1 MHMRMAFRMRN
12 TPDAAS
18 FFAPTV
24 LPDVAVFRFWGL
36 GLLWASL
43 LMDGLLFLFNGSFK
57 WWLIFWGHKEVDA
70 IVVQWAIPWSIATFA
85 LLLAGQRPCS
95 RKQFVWLLGVGA
107 ALLLWLVAW
116 DSYNFNQFSF
126 SIKVNVFL
134 LPLTIWLAGQAI
146 LSFCYA
152 RRDRGLM
159 PVWVQPWLWLG
170 IMIASLVVMASCLLE
185 LNSKL
190 LPLTFDYFFY
200 KIDQAFGG
208 AARWAAMQVGQN
220 QTHFFGKLTHEVY
233 DILGV
238 LFFPVLALII
248 GENKSR
254 SLNVW
259 RVLFVPYAVAAICYL
274 CFPAT
279 GPGVAIMGYPATA
292 AQPQDLTAA
301 FVSVLPA
308 PRNAMPSLHLSSAIW
323 IFMLCA
329 SLRRK
334 WIFAL
339 SVLFV
344 LGTAWATLAIGEHYV
359 IDLMVAMPFA
369 PALGLFL
376 MNPPRWKIAP
386 RWQHYLQWAAGA
398 TFVLWMLLLR
408 LAPDWLIAHPGTVQW
423 LSVWSVAAGVLLLAL
438 HVRCVWREE
447 DTNEVLLAQHQP
459 ALAPKPFSAP
469 TFLPAELK
477 GRRWLVGIFFFS
489 GFAGLVYEVVYAKAL
504 GVTFGG
510 TALAANTVLM
520 TYMGGMALGAWL
532 GGMLAE
538 RSARPLLLYA
548 YFEAAIGLYAAITPS
563 LFAGIQSLYVALA
576 LDAPPDAAWLTALR
590 MGLGAVVLG
599 VPTVLMGA
607 TLPLVF
613 KCLQGMGIPTA
624 RAIAPLYGAN
634 VLGAA
639 AGALVAGYALLPAV
653 GRNGG
658 TLLAAVISLLV
669 ALYVIEKI
677 KQGGDRI
684 SANSSIFDS
693 DSTAAAAPLVQS
705 PGGRTGLAALAVL
718 AVGGVVTLALEVVF
732 MHLLA
737 VVAGNS
743 VYAFG
748 LMLAT
753 FLLGL
758 GLGSTVGEALMRRI
772 DRATV
777 VLAAQCGVA
786 LAILLTAFVWDGL
799 ADYMGSFAYA
809 QQQGLYLSFS
819 ARELIRALVCAL
831 AMLPP
836 AFCIG
841 MSYPAAMGLAADW
854 LAVRRF
860 GGQAARGVGLASAL
874 NTLGNIAGVLLAG
887 FWWLPQYGSNRVLLG
902 LAVVAVLLAA
912 FIAWAQQAAAT
923 TPRAPKQWLQPWLP
937 VGGMAA
943 ALLLFPAQWN
953 YTALSTGGNVYF
965 YPQNWG
971 EVIDHAESVEGGMTT
986 VAQAADGKH
995 LTLLT
1000 NGKFQGNNAE
1010 GGEMVAQESIALIPL
1025 MHQAWRDHAL
1035 VIGYGTGMTA
1045 RVLQDQGFA
1054 KLDVA
1059 ETSRDIVTMAD
1070 RHFSNINAHI
1080 SSHPSVAMHYTD
1092 GRNYLLTQTAQ
1103 YDLISLEI
1111 SSIWFAGAANLYN
1124 REFYELAN
1132 TRLRPQGVLQQW
1144 VQLHHMRPMDFLYIL
1159 GSVRSVFKYVW
1170 IYVSGGQ
1177 GIIVASNDDA
1187 AVHNEAALD
1196 KLMHSHAISTLKLPD
1211 LPQALVAGPQQ
1222 IDALIARF
1230 DPQLRFFVSTDKNL
1244 YLEYA
1249 TPKGNA
1255 MKEDGMPVL
1264 LDLLKGKL

>member
-1 MHMRMAFRMRN
+1 MHL
-12 TPDAAS
+12 S
-18 FFAPTV
+18 GSILV
-24 LPDVAVFRFWGL
+24 L
-36 GLLWASL
+36 
-43 LMDGLLFLFNGSFK
+43 M
-57 WWLIFWGHKEVDA
+57 
-70 IVVQWAIPWSIATFA
+70 
-85 LLLAGQRPCS
+85 
-95 RKQFVWLLGVGA
+95 
-107 ALLLWLVAW
+107 
-116 DSYNFNQFSF
+116 
-126 SIKVNVFL
+126 
-134 LPLTIWLAGQAI
+134 
-146 LSFCYA
+146 
-152 RRDRGLM
+152 M
-159 PVWVQPWLWLG
+159 
-170 IMIASLVVMASCLLE
+170 
-185 LNSKL
+185 
-190 LPLTFDYFFY
+190 
-200 KIDQAFGG
+200 
-208 AARWAAMQVGQN
+208 
-220 QTHFFGKLTHEVY
+220 
-233 DILGV
+233 
-238 LFFPVLALII
+238 
-248 GENKSR
+248 
-254 SLNVW
+254 
-259 RVLFVPYAVAAICYL
+259 VAA
-274 CFPAT
+274 
-279 GPGVAIMGYPATA
+279 
-292 AQPQDLTAA
+292 
-301 FVSVLPA
+301 
-308 PRNAMPSLHLSSAIW
+308 
-323 IFMLCA
+323 
-329 SLRRK
+329 LRRK
-334 WIFAL
+334 WLIGPAI
-339 SVLFV
+339 VFV
-344 LGTAWATLAIGEHYV
+344 LGTAWATLALGEHYV

-386 RWQHYLQWAAGA
+386 RWQHYLQWAAGT

-408 LAPDWLIAHPGTVQW
+408 LAPDWLIAHPHFVRA
-423 LSVWSVAAGVLLLAL
+423 LAAWSVMAGVALLAL

-447 DTNEVLLAQHQP
+447 DTNEVLLAQHHP
-459 ALAPKPFSAP
+459 ALVPKPFVAP
-469 TFLPAELK
+469 SLLPAELK

-532 GGMLAE
+532 GGILAE

-590 MGLGAVVLG
+590 MGLGAAVLG

-677 KQGGDRI
+677 KQGADGA
-684 SANSSIFDS
+684 SASSSTFDS
-693 DSTAAAAPLVQS
+693 ASTAAAAPLVQS
-705 PGGRTGLAALAVL
+705 PGGRIGLAALAVL
-718 AVGGVVTLALEVVF
+718 TVGGVVTLALEVVF

-786 LAILLTAFVWDGL
+786 LAIVLTAFVWDGL

-836 AFCIG
+836 ALCIG

-854 LAVRRF
+854 LAARRF
-860 GGQAARGVGLASAL
+860 GGQAVRGVGLASAL

-887 FWWLPQYGSNRVLLG
+887 FWWLPQYGSNRVLFG

-912 FIAWAQQAAAT
+912 FVAWAQQAAAT
-923 TPRAPKQWLQPWLP
+923 TPRAPKQWLQQWLP

-1025 MHQAWRDHAL
+1025 MHQTRRDHAL
-1035 VIGYGTGMTA
+1035 VIGYGTGMTT

-1059 ETSRDIVTMAD
+1059 ETSRDIVAMAD
-1070 RHFSNINAHI
+1070 RHFLNINAHI

-1132 TRLRPQGVLQQW
+1132 ARLRPQGVLQQW

-1159 GSVRSVFKYVW
+1159 GSVRSVFKHVW

-1187 AVHNEAALD
+1187 ALHNEAALD
-1196 KLMHSHAISTLKLPD
+1196 KLMHSHTISTLKLSD
-1211 LPQALVAGPQQ
+1211 LPKTLVAGPQQ

-1230 DPQLRFFVSTDKNL
+1230 DPELRFFVSTDKNL

-1255 MKEDGMPVL
+1255 MKEYGMPVL

>member
-1 MHMRMAFRMRN
+1 MSHH
-12 TPDAAS
+12 TPFPVVRAS
-18 FFAPTV
+18 AV
-24 LPDVAVFRFWGL
+24 QPDTTAFRFWGV
-36 GLLWASL
+36 GLLMASL
-43 LMDGLLFLFNGSFK
+43 VIDGLLLLFTGQSK
-57 WWLIFWGHKEVDA
+57 WWAVYLGNKTLDNLI
-70 IVVQWAIPWSIATFA
+70 IQWAIPLTLAAMVLFLARLRPCNRVQGGLLLGLGLA
-85 LLLAGQRPCS
+85 LLGYLYG
-95 RKQFVWLLGVGA
+95 L
-107 ALLLWLVAW
+107 
-116 DSYNFNQFSF
+116 DSYQFGLFSF
-126 SIKVNVFL
+126 STKINVVFL
-134 LPLTIWLAGQAI
+134 PLAVWLAGKALHGCWMQ
-146 LSFCYA
+146 
-152 RRDRGLM
+152 RRRGVAL
-159 PVWVQPWLWLG
+159 PTWVQPWVWMALT
-170 IMIASLVVMASCLLE
+170 IASLIVATAALLE

-190 LPLTFDYFFY
+190 LPLTFDYHLY
-200 KIDQAFGG
+200 RVDQAFGG
-208 AARWAAMQVGQN
+208 MARWAAMQVGRDPSHLMGHV
-220 QTHFFGKLTHEVY
+220 THTVY
-233 DILGV
+233 DILGF
-238 LFFPVLALII
+238 LFFPLLALLV
-248 GENKSR
+248 GEHKVR
-254 SLNVW
+254 SMNVW
-259 RVLFVPYAVAAICYL
+259 RTLFVPYVVAALCYL
-274 CFPAT
+274 WLPAT
-279 GPGVAIMGYPATA
+279 GPGNAIMGYPATVA
-292 AQPQDLTAA
+292 APQELQAVM
-301 FVSVLPA
+301 VSVVPA

-323 IFMLCA
+323 ILMLCA
-329 SLRRK
+329 ALARK

-339 SVLFV
+339 SVLYA
-344 LGTAWATLAIGEHYV
+344 LGTAWATVAIGEHYV
-359 IDLMVAMPFA
+359 VDLVVAMPFA
-369 PALGLFL
+369 ATLGLL
-376 MNPPRWKIAP
+376 LINPPRWKNAH
-386 RWQHYLQWAAGA
+386 RWQHVLHWAAGG
-398 TFVLWMLLLR
+398 TFLLWMLLLR
-408 LAPDWLIAHPGTVQW
+408 FVPQW
-423 LSVWSVAAGVLLLAL
+423 LADHLSVVQLLAAWSVTAGLALLTL

-447 DTNEVLLAQHQP
+447 DTNEVLLAQHAP
-459 ALAPKPFSAP
+459 ALTPKPFVAP
-469 TFLPAELK
+469 ALLPAELK

-532 GGMLAE
+532 GGILAE
-538 RSARPLLLYA
+538 RTRQPLLLYA

-590 MGLGAVVLG
+590 MGLGAAVLG

-669 ALYVIEKI
+669 ALFVIEKI
-677 KQGGDRI
+677 KQGADGA
-684 SANSSIFDS
+684 SASSSSFDS
-693 DSTAAAAPLVQS
+693 DLDAPATPVVQP
-705 PGGRTGLAALAVL
+705 PGARAGLAALAVL
-718 AVGGVVTLALEVVF
+718 TVGGVVTLALEVVF

-758 GLGSTVGEALMRRI
+758 GLGSTVGEALMRRF
-772 DRATV
+772 DRSTL
-777 VLAAQCGVA
+777 VLAAQCGIA
-786 LAILLTAFVWDGL
+786 LAILLTAFVWDSL

-809 QQQGLYLSFS
+809 QQQGVYLSFS

-854 LAVRRF
+854 LAARRF
-860 GGQAARGVGLASAL
+860 GGQAVRGVGLASAL

-912 FIAWAQQAAAT
+912 LMAWSLHTPVAASRK
-923 TPRAPKQWLQPWLP
+923 PWQWLP

-943 ALLLFPAQWN
+943 SLLLFPAQWN

-965 YPQNWG
+965 YPQTWG
-971 EVIDHAESVEGGMTT
+971 EVIDHAESVEGGLTA
-986 VAQAADGKH
+986 VAQGLNEKGGKQ

-1010 GGEMVAQESIALIPL
+1010 GGEMVAQESFALIPL
-1025 MHQAWRDHAL
+1025 MHQARRDAAL

-1054 KLDVA
+1054 KVDVA
-1059 ETSRDIVTMAD
+1059 ETSRDIVAMAD
-1070 RHFSNINAHI
+1070 KHFANINAHI
-1080 SSHPSVAMHYTD
+1080 SSHPTVSMHYTD
-1092 GRNYLLTQTAQ
+1092 GRNYLLTQSKQ
-1103 YDLISLEI
+1103 FDLISLEI
-1111 SSIWFAGAANLYN
+1111 TSIWFAGAANLYN
-1124 REFYELAN
+1124 HEFYELAN
-1132 TRLRPQGVLQQW
+1132 ARLRPQGVLQQW
-1144 VQLHHMRPMDFLYIL
+1144 VQLHHMRPLDFLHVL
-1159 GSVRSVFKYVW
+1159 GSVRSVFKHVW

-1187 AVHNEAALD
+1187 ALNNQAAMD
-1196 KLMHSHAISTLKLPD
+1196 KLMGSHTLSSLKLPD
-1211 LPQALVAGPQQ
+1211 LPQTLVAGPQQ
-1222 IDALIARF
+1222 IDALLARY
-1230 DPQLRFFVSTDKNL
+1230 DPQLKFLISTDKNL

-1255 MKEDGMPVL
+1255 MREDGMGAI
-1264 LDLLKGKL
+1264 LDLLRGQAQ